1 VFTAI
6 EVKAT
11 YRVVPSLTAFCCLY
25 RAKSAKD
32 RLDNHRVKY
41 FLLDKNSPYTN
52 TTSMLSTATSGK
64 EDRRPA
70 DVPSRG
76 ADLVRDAHCSCV

>member
-1 VFTAI
+1 VFTAT
-6 EVKAT
+6 EVRAT
-11 YRVVPSLTAFCCLY
+11 YRVVRSLTAFCCLY

>member
-1 VFTAI
+1 MRRQSP
-6 EVKAT
+6 
-11 YRVVPSLTAFCCLY
+11 YRVAPSLTIFSCIY